1 MMKKRKNSLYS
12 WIKNGFLGLLILG
25 GLGFALAGCGSSGV
39 SGSETDSTP
48 MFAASAEATVSA
60 LEEPESTALS
70 PSHELP
76 KLEAPAVSSEPE
88 PAPEPD
94 GRKKIALTF
103 DDGPNGK
110 TTERIL
116 KVLQEN
122 DAKATFFMVGNRINT
137 YPDTVKKVYESGSEI
152 ASHTYSHFDLTKLN
166 GSTLQYELTETNRLN
181 PRIGPDRTETVTSS
195 VWIGQRSG
203 EKCFPLPVDP
213 MGCGI
218 LSTGK
223 PRNAEK
229 TVENVLRSAHDG
241 AIVLMHDLHASNGGC
256 LRNLDPQTEGNG
268 IRHGYGERIIGLS
281 RHYAPSRK
289 GVQLRWET
297 ASGKKWSGG
306 KWYLPSDA
314 ELKKQNLAA
323 KELLFDFH
331 QYRPSQVEEKRQL
344 LQRLFGSLGENAW
357 IEPPF
362 SCDYG
367 WNIHA
372 GKSFYANSGC
382 VILDCGKVTIG
393 DHVLLGPQVGI
404 YTVGHPLDPQLRR
417 PRPGSRQA
425 HHNRE

>member
-166 GSTLQYELTETNRLN
+166 GSTLQYELTETNRLIRALV
-181 PRIGPDRTETVTSS
+181 PTEPKLLRPPYGS
-195 VWIGQRSG
+195 VSASV
-203 EKCFPLPVDP
+203 KNASPFPLILWDVDT
-213 MGCGI
+213 
-218 LSTGK
+218 LDWKT
-223 PRNAEK
+223 RNAEK

-241 AIVLMHDLHASNGGC
+241 AIVLMHDLHATTADAC
-256 LRNLDPQTEGNG
+256 ETLIPKLREM
-268 IRHGYGERIIGLS
+268 GYDMVTVS
-281 RHYAPSRK
+281 
-289 GVQLRWET
+289 
-297 ASGKKWSGG
+297 
-306 KWYLPSDA
+306 
-314 ELKKQNLAA
+314 
-323 KELLFDFH
+323 ELLAY
-331 QYRPSQVEEKRQL
+331 QGITPQAEKVY
-344 LQRLFGSLGENAW
+344 N
-357 IEPPF
+357 
-362 SCDYG
+362 
-367 WNIHA
+367 
-372 GKSFYANSGC
+372 
-382 VILDCGKVTIG
+382 
-393 DHVLLGPQVGI
+393 
-404 YTVGHPLDPQLRR
+404 
-417 PRPGSRQA
+417 
-425 HHNRE
+425 